1 MRSCNEIPVPYLV
14 HGFQVINVKTVHQE
28 DFKFNIYTLKFFP
41 YCPVSIINLFIRI
54 KKWDRFATFGM
65 QVRQLVHPEV
75 LAMLSLQ
82 RTSLAHFEIGPPDIA
97 GYGRYRQI
105 TSNNLIV
112 LGTPGYTILSYL
124 WDIRKLKRSVKGLLQ
139 GADRKVKGSECNRL
153 GN

>member
-1 MRSCNEIPVPYLV
+1 
-14 HGFQVINVKTVHQE
+14 
-28 DFKFNIYTLKFFP
+28 
-41 YCPVSIINLFIRI
+41 
-54 KKWDRFATFGM
+54 
-65 QVRQLVHPEV
+65 
-75 LAMLSLQ
+75 MLSLQ

-124 WDIRKLKRSVKGLLQ
+124 WDIHKLKRSVKGLLQ

>member
-1 MRSCNEIPVPYLV
+1 
-14 HGFQVINVKTVHQE
+14 
-28 DFKFNIYTLKFFP
+28 
-41 YCPVSIINLFIRI
+41 
-54 KKWDRFATFGM
+54 
-65 QVRQLVHPEV
+65 
-75 LAMLSLQ
+75 MLSLQ

-124 WDIRKLKRSVKGLLQ
+124 WDIHKLKRSVKGLLQ
-139 GADRKVKGSECNRL
+139 GADRKVKGYECNRL

>member
-1 MRSCNEIPVPYLV
+1 
-14 HGFQVINVKTVHQE
+14 
-28 DFKFNIYTLKFFP
+28 
-41 YCPVSIINLFIRI
+41 
-54 KKWDRFATFGM
+54 
-65 QVRQLVHPEV
+65 
-75 LAMLSLQ
+75 MLSLQ

-139 GADRKVKGSECNRL
+139 GAECNRL